1 MPPKPKITKDM
12 VIEAGFKIV
21 RSEGEQALNVR
32 RVASE
37 LGCSTQPVMYHF
49 STVNELK
56 TAVYEYADNFHTQ
69 YILTPDERVGDPF
82 MAIGL
87 RYVRFAH
94 EEKPLFRL
102 LFQSDKF
109 RNIGFREL
117 IYSDY
122 TMPVIM
128 PLCEKTG
135 LTVEQ
140 ARDVFGSIFIC
151 AHGAAELLANNSFD
165 YDEEYFKKLF
175 RSTLTGLVYV
185 EKNNIGSLKE
195 LNGGE

>member
-12 VIEAGFKIV
+12 VIEAGFRIV
-21 RSEGEQALNVR
+21 RKEGEQALNVR
-32 RVASE
+32 KAASV

-56 TAVYEYADNFHTQ
+56 AAVFEYADKFHTQ
-69 YILTPDERVGDPF
+69 YILTPDESAGDPF

-87 RYVRFAH
+87 RYIRFAH

-109 RNIGFREL
+109 STVSFKEL
-117 IYSDY
+117 INSDY
-122 TMPVIM
+122 TMPVIG
-128 PLCEKTG
+128 PLCELSG
-135 LTVEQ
+135 LTAEQ
-140 ARDVFGSIFIC
+140 AKEVFGSIFIC
-151 AHGAAELLANNSFD
+151 AHGAADMLANNSFD
-165 YDEEYFKKLF
+165 YDEEYFKKLLK
-175 RSTLTGLVYV
+175 STLIGLVYV
-185 EKNNIGSLKE
+185 EKNNIESLKE